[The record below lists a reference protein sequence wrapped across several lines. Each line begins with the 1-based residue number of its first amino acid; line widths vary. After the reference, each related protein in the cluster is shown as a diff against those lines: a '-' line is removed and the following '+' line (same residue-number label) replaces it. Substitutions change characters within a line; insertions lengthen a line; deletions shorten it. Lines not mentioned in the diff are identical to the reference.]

1 MLMLTQSFRS
11 FLAVVGCYRI
21 TTLNTWASVEVSL
34 SPMIFRRMTCFFIFS
49 LSTWLI
55 FFTFLGI
62 IILMIVLQTFK
73 VSTPDVA
80 SATST
85 KSLAFFTLF
94 PLQFSLFFLETSPFI
109 LLHRN
114 FRRDS
119 LDQLNTFSPFSAER
133 KTAILYDLLMMTI
146 AITMIRTVVAT
157 IQLLLADG

>member
-1 MLMLTQSFRS
+1 
-11 FLAVVGCYRI
+11 
-21 TTLNTWASVEVSL
+21 
-34 SPMIFRRMTCFFIFS
+34 
-49 LSTWLI
+49 
-55 FFTFLGI
+55 
-62 IILMIVLQTFK
+62 MIVVQTFK

-94 PLQFSLFFLETSPFI
+94 PLQFSLFFLETSPII

-133 KTAILYDLLMMTI
+133 KAAILYDLLMMTI